1 MQAGFQDRAE
11 AGRELAER
19 LRQYEHRG
27 DVVVLALPRGGV
39 PVGFEVA
46 RALDVPLDVFL
57 VRKLGVP
64 GQPELA
70 MGALASGGTVV
81 LNQPVIHTLGIP
93 REAIERVAE
102 EERRELSRREEAYR
116 GHRPPAEL
124 EGRTVIL
131 VDDGLATGSSM
142 RAAVEAVRR
151 RGPARIVVAVPVAAR
166 ETCDELRR
174 EVDDIVCLETPDPFY
189 AVGFAYR
196 NFDQTS
202 DDEVRRLLAEAAA
215 PAVMGAGTSTA
226 TPATERSVT
235 IETAGVRLEGD
246 LVVPPNARGVVLF
259 AHGSGSSRHSPRNR
273 HVAAELQDS
282 GLGTLLLDLL
292 TVDEE
297 AIDIHTA
304 HLRFDIPLLAERLA
318 GAIDWLTQEEST
330 RELPIGLFGA
340 STGAAAALVAAAA
353 RPEQVGA
360 IVSRGGRPDLA
371 GDALPRVRAPTLLIV
386 GGLDYPVIR
395 LNEEALARLQSV
407 KELVI
412 VPGATHLFEEPGTLD
427 EVSRLAREWFLRHLR
442 RERE

>member
-1 MQAGFQDRAE
+1 MQAGFEDRAE
-11 AGRELAER
+11 AGRKLAER
-19 LRQYEHRG
+19 LRRYANRP

-39 PVGFEVA
+39 PVGYEVA
-46 RALDVPLDVFL
+46 RELNAPLDVFL
-57 VRKLGVP
+57 VRKLGAP

-81 LNQPVIHTLGIP
+81 LNYPVIHALGIP
-93 REAIERVAE
+93 REAIDQVAE

-116 GHRPPAEL
+116 GHRPPTDL
-124 EGRTVIL
+124 KGRTVIL

-142 RAAVEAVRR
+142 RAAVEAVRQ
-151 RGPARIVVAVPVAAR
+151 RGPARIIVAVPVAAR
-166 ETCDELRR
+166 ETCEELRR
-174 EVDDIVCLETPDPFY
+174 EVDEAVCLETPDPFY

-196 NFDQTS
+196 NFEQTS
-202 DDEVRRLLAEAAA
+202 DEEVRRLLAEAAT
-215 PAVMGAGTSTA
+215 PAVTGAGTGASA
-226 TPATERSVT
+226 PAAERSVT
-235 IETAGVRLEGD
+235 IDAAGVRLEGD
-246 LVVPPNARGVVLF
+246 LVVPPNAHGVVLF

-273 HVAAELQDS
+273 HVAAELQDA

-292 TVDEE
+292 TADEE

-304 HLRFDIPLLAERLA
+304 HLRFDIPLLAERLV
-318 GAIDWLTQEEST
+318 GAIDWLAEEPTT
-330 RELPIGLFGA
+330 RELPRGLFGA

-353 RPEQVGA
+353 RPERVGA

-386 GGLDYPVIR
+386 GGLDYPVIA
-395 LNEEALARLQSV
+395 LNQEALARMQCE

-427 EVSRLAREWFLRHLR
+427 EVSRLAREWFLQHLR
-442 RERE
+442 R